1 MEGGFC
7 FVFLIFFFKFLK
19 KIPPVVQLSCRVGNL
34 LVVKAGLLRVGKN

>member
-7 FVFLIFFFKFLK
+7 FVCLDFLILIFK

>member
-7 FVFLIFFFKFLK
+7 FVFWIFFIKFFK